1 MVMPG
6 MSADEQRRAAR
17 LVRLASLER
26 LIAERTVLHPEG
38 LSYEETTAKHA
49 HRHGVT
55 VQTARDDLAA
65 ILGGGKI
72 VVTGIGKRRR
82 VNVVGGTPEPP
93 APTPA
98 APQRTSEETL

>member
-17 LVRLASLER
+17 MVRLASLER

-65 ILGGGKI
+65 ILGGGQI
-72 VVTGIGKRRR
+72 VVTGTGKRRR
-82 VNVVGGTPEPP
+82 VNVVCGTPPPP
-93 APTPA
+93 APDPA